1 MARTNE
7 FTEIVTEAQKQWI
20 QSVHTMQE
28 LTFRSLELATGGY
41 TPKLPA
47 ATAVVEGTFN
57 LASQILALQKAY
69 ALAAVEA
76 FAPAKPHAHGP
87 KTS

>member
-1 MARTNE
+1 MASKNE

-20 QSVHTMQE
+20 QSLHSMQE
-28 LTFRSLELATGGY
+28 LGFRSLELASGGY
-41 TPKLPA
+41 SPKLPA

-57 LASQILALQKAY
+57 LATQILALQKAY

-76 FAPAKPHAHGP
+76 FAPAKSHAHSP
-87 KTS
+87 KTA